1 MTRLPRTWFLAAF
14 LALGG
19 GIASCAGDAT
29 ESDMGAVAQD
39 ETAGAAPTDPAA
51 DSAAAITQGR
61 ALYEVHCL
69 GCHGS
74 EGRGDGPLAANL
86 PVQPANFVEHLGE
99 HTDTDLILNIVAG
112 IPPVMPPAAISQAEV
127 ENVLAYIWSIY
138 PDTLRLQLRA
148 AQFLMM
154 EEAH

>member
-1 MTRLPRTWFLAAF
+1 MVA
-14 LALGG
+14 
-19 GIASCAGDAT
+19 ASCAGEAA
-29 ESDMGAVAQD
+29 ESETTSAAAGEAPELAA
-39 ETAGAAPTDPAA
+39 TAGPAA
-51 DSAAAITQGR
+51 DSAAAIAQGQ
-61 ALYEVHCL
+61 ALYEVHCI
-69 GCHGS
+69 GCHGP

-99 HTDTDLILNIVAG
+99 HTDADLIANIVAG
-112 IPPVMPPAAISQAEV
+112 IPPVMPPAAISPDDV
-127 ENVLAYIWSIY
+127 ENVLGYIWSIY

>member
-1 MTRLPRTWFLAAF
+1 MSRSRLVAVWLGLA
-14 LALGG
+14 
-19 GIASCAGDAT
+19 GIVSSCVGDAT
-29 ESDMGAVAQD
+29 DSDTGAVAQG
-39 ETAGAAPTDPAA
+39 ETAEAVPPTDPTS
-51 DSAAAITQGR
+51 DSAAAIAQGQ

-99 HTDTDLILNIVAG
+99 HTDADLIFNIVAG
-112 IPPVMPPAAISQAEV
+112 IPPVMPPAAISEAEV

>member
-1 MTRLPRTWFLAAF
+1 VIRMSSSRLAVAWVGLCCVAGA
-14 LALGG
+14 
-19 GIASCAGDAT
+19 CAGEAA
-29 ESDMGAVAQD
+29 ESETAVAQG
-39 ETAGAAPTDPAA
+39 ETVGAAAADPAA
-51 DSAAAITQGR
+51 DSAVAIAQGQ
-61 ALYEVHCL
+61 ALYGVHCI
-69 GCHGS
+69 GCHGP

-99 HTDTDLILNIVAG
+99 HTDADLVLSIVAG
-112 IPPVMPPAAISQAEV
+112 IPPVMPPAAISPEEV